1 MTNEKSEIS
10 IDDLDQIQLEMETL
24 LLDTMKRLRLLKNE
38 LNANEIKMLKNVS
51 HKSIQKSML

>member
-51 HKSIQKSML
+51 YKSIQKSML

>member
-1 MTNEKSEIS
+1 MTKENSEIN

-38 LNANEIKMLKNVS
+38 LNANEIKMLKNVCR
-51 HKSIQKSML
+51 KNISI